1 MGKWATEGGQVQ
13 EESIQSEADVDVER
27 RNPLLF
33 LKDQHRT
40 KMNQAVTLL
49 IFHTIALRPTG
60 DTTVSSCRLIYV
72 GCHFYLLLLN
82 NLIVSEYKKPVLD
95 NNITVIQS
103 AISKGTKSNIPWI
116 GG

>member
-60 DTTVSSCRLIYV
+60 KKTVCKL
-72 GCHFYLLLLN
+72 
-82 NLIVSEYKKPVLD
+82 PT
-95 NNITVIQS
+95 NIRWLSFLFTLVKQFDCLRI
-103 AISKGTKSNIPWI
+103 
-116 GG
+116 